1 MGFRQGRI
9 PARPMAGGRL
19 WRRNGWGSFLLTE
32 RISKLCF
39 FVRSSSILF
48 LCSGLLTFYQ
58 QKLKGAPMPTGT
70 INLSEEQLAKLID
83 AYKTIKEFLASAL
96 SPNELYCEEFL
107 AGLRES
113 DDDIRNKKMN
123 EVRSLDD
130 FVT

>member
-1 MGFRQGRI
+1 
-9 PARPMAGGRL
+9 
-19 WRRNGWGSFLLTE
+19 
-32 RISKLCF
+32 
-39 FVRSSSILF
+39 
-48 LCSGLLTFYQ
+48 
-58 QKLKGAPMPTGT
+58 MPTGT